1 MMNSYHNNGNVYCLC
16 VKIPWKTR
24 RNISK
29 NGAIWILKTSHP
41 RSIIPYFLKI
51 LPFITAYP
59 NTTQGRAL
67 RDICGSKLPLDDRK
81 NASIH
86 STDISIIFGRRTPQ
100 PAALV
105 CTCEMHHDIWCLLHL
120 VFCLGYCAPR
130 SWRTSGRADV
140 IVVIGFVACRYVV
153 LILAAL
159 RVTKIRE
166 TEAPDMLSC
175 DVAVLCFR
183 SVKKEKIWLTFP
195 HTYRKLAPFVIEQQ
209 VYHFNSSK
217 I

>member
-100 PAALV
+100 LAALV
-105 CTCEMHHDIWCLLHL
+105 CTCEMHHDI
-120 VFCLGYCAPR
+120 
-130 SWRTSGRADV
+130 
-140 IVVIGFVACRYVV
+140 
-153 LILAAL
+153 
-159 RVTKIRE
+159 
-166 TEAPDMLSC
+166 
-175 DVAVLCFR
+175 
-183 SVKKEKIWLTFP
+183 
-195 HTYRKLAPFVIEQQ
+195 
-209 VYHFNSSK
+209 
-217 I
+217 